1 MSFFKRL
8 PFFAFGLFIIMSCL
22 GVIESLI
29 PLEFREITLFS
40 FIGLVGLLRLVSHFS
55 DSSHSPTDN

>member
-8 PFFAFGLFIIMSCL
+8 PFLAFGLFIIMSCL

-40 FIGLVGLLRLVSHFS
+40 FIGLVGLLSLVSHFS
-55 DSSHSPTDN
+55 DSRHSPPNN

>member
-8 PFFAFGLFIIMSCL
+8 PFLAFGLFIIMSCL

-40 FIGLVGLLRLVSHFS
+40 FIGLVGLLRLVNHFS
-55 DSSHSPTDN
+55 DSSHSTPNN